1 MVLWRMSQDGYG
13 FLLAFWLWNGFTK
26 DMRMWNRIKIRR
38 LLIRIGI
45 ALVCVVL
52 FGFGY
57 FMLTSK
63 EAVVEQVKV
72 GTANDV
78 VLGNVY
84 VREKHK
90 TSINSR
96 LKGAIAMVHVQIGDH
111 VKKGDILV
119 EWRDEALID
128 KIAEEEALRDERMN
142 VRKLKSSY
150 EFDYERR
157 LVEYEMAK
165 KEYET
170 GGKSDREIELM
181 ERDLKQRGER
191 IEITDIN
198 DDNYLA
204 RLNHNIKLMNMRL
217 QYSKLYA
224 PSDGIISEIYKRA
237 GEVVS
242 LGEPVMDL
250 IYVEKK
256 VVAEISEQ
264 DIDRIHEGDPC
275 LIKFL
280 GLGRDTYGGK
290 VAFKLPKAN
299 PMTNRFDVHIKTDVP
314 DMELVPGLTGEVSI
328 ILGSR
333 ENSLL
338 VRPDALQEQL
348 AYVVN
353 GGWVEPRTVQL
364 GYRGI
369 THIEV
374 LDGLK
379 EGEWVIVQ
387 EMGRFK
393 PGDWVKTKKR
403 K

>member
-1 MVLWRMSQDGYG
+1 
-13 FLLAFWLWNGFTK
+13 
-26 DMRMWNRIKIRR
+26 MRMWNRIKIRR

-90 TSINSR
+90 TQISSR
-96 LKGAIAMVHVQIGDH
+96 GSGRISQVHVQIGDH
-111 VKKGDILV
+111 VKMGDLLL
-119 EWRDEALID
+119 EFSDAYYAG
-128 KIAEEEALRDERMN
+128 KIKEEEALLIERMN
-142 VRKLKSSY
+142 VRKLKTPDQFEY
-150 EFDYERR
+150 EKR

-165 KEYET
+165 KEHEN
-170 GGKSDREIELM
+170 GGKSDREMELLA
-181 ERDLKQRGER
+181 RDLKALKEK
-191 IEITDIN
+191 IETKEIN
-198 DDNYLA
+198 DDNFLSSLRNRIDLLNLKLKYL
-204 RLNHNIKLMNMRL
+204 
-217 QYSKLYA
+217 KLYA
-224 PSDGIISEIYKRA
+224 PSDGIISDIYKRA
-237 GEVVS
+237 GEVVDI
-242 LGEPVMDL
+242 GERVMDL

-314 DMELVPGLTGEVSI
+314 DAELVPGLTGEVSI